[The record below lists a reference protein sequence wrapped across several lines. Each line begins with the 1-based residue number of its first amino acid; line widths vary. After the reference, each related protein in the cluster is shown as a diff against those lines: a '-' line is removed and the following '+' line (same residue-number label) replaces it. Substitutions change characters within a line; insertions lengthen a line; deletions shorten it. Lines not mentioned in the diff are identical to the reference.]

1 MRYTKRLAI
10 IPAAAAGVLLLAAG
24 PAVAHQCINPDKPAS
39 AGVQIVIDTNTGEPV
54 WVSTGLQKRID
65 QGLVNVQTGE
75 GFSGL
80 VGLDFNSDGAID
92 LQTFIVTPDDEIPCV
107 AQVSGAPDHG
117 IINAFG
123 LTECDA

>member
-1 MRYTKRLAI
+1 MRYTRRLAI
-10 IPAAAAGVLLLAAG
+10 IPAAAAGLLLAAG
-24 PAVAHQCINPDKPAS
+24 PAMAHQCINPDKPAS

-65 QGLVNVQTGE
+65 QGLVNPETGE

-80 VGLDFNSDGAID
+80 VGLDFNGDGAID
-92 LQTFIVTPDDEIPCV
+92 LQTFIVTPDDEIPCI

-123 LTECDA
+123 LTECEA